1 MDKSPDM
8 WNTILTK
15 EKSESMIKIRRQ
27 PPKIYSHS
35 IACLSDLS
43 LINAWPWEVLPCKN
57 TRFFGGIAWRGRP
70 PAQIVLD
77 FFTGTNFEHK
87 FIVFV
92 YVVSTLSFDH
102 ISTYDKCNFLILFV
116 MTWIEALRSNYVFF
130 LPPLPGQCQKEN
142 ICFREVVP

>member
-15 EKSESMIKIRRQ
+15 EKSESTITSQDIFTFNRMFIRPESDQ
-27 PPKIYSHS
+27 CLALGSPPMQKH
-35 IACLSDLS
+35 
-43 LINAWPWEVLPCKN
+43 
-57 TRFFGGIAWRGRP
+57 TFFGGIAWRGRP

>member
-1 MDKSPDM
+1 MPGLGKS
-8 WNTILTK
+8 
-15 EKSESMIKIRRQ
+15 
-27 PPKIYSHS
+27 SH
-35 IACLSDLS
+35 AKTHVFLG
-43 LINAWPWEVLPCKN
+43 VLPE
-57 TRFFGGIAWRGRP
+57 GGDLLPKLYWTFLQVPIY
-70 PAQIVLD
+70 Q
-77 FFTGTNFEHK
+77 HK